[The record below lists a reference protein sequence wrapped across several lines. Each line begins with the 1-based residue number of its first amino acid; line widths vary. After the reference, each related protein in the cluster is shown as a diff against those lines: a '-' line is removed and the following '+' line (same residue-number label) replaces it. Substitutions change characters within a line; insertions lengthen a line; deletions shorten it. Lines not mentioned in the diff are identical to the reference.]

1 MFDPESYNF
10 LEKDT
15 IAEYIDIGDTFID
28 KYQRVA
34 SEAKVNGFIRSGFD
48 PDALSTIVLS
58 LRNPGDPYAGLYAI
72 VDGNHRI
79 QICRKLGITKIF
91 ARVCI
96 DKTYEEEALLYT
108 KLNARHRLT
117 VLDIFRARIEQQ
129 EEQAL
134 EMQAI
139 LKPFN
144 MKIGYHQ
151 DHGAVSC
158 VRSMDNLYVE
168 LGAKGYTEVIALIH
182 GVWRQ
187 ERRAW
192 IGAMVDG
199 VKQFWIRYN
208 GEADQKRL
216 QEKLSTIRPEDILRE
231 AGYGKIQK
239 GAISTRIGKVIVSTY
254 NNGLRRSRLSDWVEY
269 PGRGYDGK
277 GGRAGIPN
285 KPKDQKP

>member
-1 MFDPESYNF
+1 MFDPETYNSV
-10 LEKDT
+10 EKDT
-15 IAEYIDIGDTFID
+15 IAEYVDIGDTFID

-34 SEAKVNGFIRSGFD
+34 SEAKVNSFIRAGFD

-79 QICRKLGITKIF
+79 QICRKLGIARIF

-108 KLNARHRLT
+108 KLNARHRLSA
-117 VLDIFRARIEQQ
+117 LDIFRARIEQQ
-129 EEQAL
+129 EAQAL
-134 EMQAI
+134 EMQQI
-139 LKPFN
+139 LKPFG
-144 MKIGYHQ
+144 MKIGYSQ
-151 DHGAVSC
+151 DHGAVTC
-158 VRSMDNLYVE
+158 VWSMDNLYVE
-168 LGAKGYTEVIALIH
+168 LGAKGYTEVVALIH

-187 ERRAW
+187 DRRAW

-199 VKQFWIRYN
+199 VKQFWIRYYL
-208 GEADQKRL
+208 EADQKRL
-216 QEKLSTIRPEDILRE
+216 VEKLSTIRPEDILRE
-231 AGYGKIQK
+231 AGYGRVQK

-254 NNGLRRSRLSDWVEY
+254 NNGLRRSRLSDWMDH